1 MNNKEAEELEYLIDE
16 IARRVDAENL
26 LTQIA
31 EEATELAQA
40 ALKYRRALQTAAKQK
55 RISPTPK
62 TVKEAHKNLEEEVA
76 DVELSICV
84 FGGVHDPRMIMLD
97 KARRWL
103 ERLEAYAE
111 EGGEK

>member
-1 MNNKEAEELEYLIDE
+1 M
-16 IARRVDAENL
+16 
-26 LTQIA
+26 QIA
-31 EEATELAQA
+31 EESAELAQA

-84 FGGVHDPRMIMLD
+84 FGGVHDPRMIMLG

-103 ERLEAYAE
+103 ERLKEY
-111 EGGEK
+111 EGEDGGK